1 MKRINIKN
9 FKIVNVLDFLFEVKV
24 DVLVILE
31 MVKIDNFVLKM
42 EDIFDIEEKILMS
55 NLSSKKEELK
65 TIRG

>member
-1 MKRINIKN
+1 MKQINIKN
-9 FKIVNVLDFLFEVKV
+9 FKIVNVLDFLFGVKV

-55 NLSSKKEELK
+55 NLSSKKEEIE